1 MAHLQA
7 ASKGIFGRRSAKA
20 GFLRHRGG
28 AVAVEF
34 ALIATPFLAMIIA
47 IFQVGVVFLAQ
58 QELETAVE
66 QASRLVLTGQAQNQ
80 GLSQSDFTTK
90 VCGFLPALFKCGNV
104 MVDMRTAKDF
114 ASADA
119 TTPTLTYDAGGKV
132 TNSWQYSTGSRGDI
146 VVLRVMYQ
154 YPVLLGP
161 LHFNLANLSN
171 GARLLIATA
180 VFKNEPY

>member
-1 MAHLQA
+1 M
-7 ASKGIFGRRSAKA
+7 KD
-20 GFLRHRGG
+20 FLRRGDG
-28 AVAVEF
+28 TVAVEF
-34 ALIATPFLAMIIA
+34 AMVALPFLAMIVA
-47 IFQVGVVFLAQ
+47 IFQVGVVLLAQ

-80 GLSQSDFTTK
+80 KLTQNAFTTK
-90 VCGFLPALFKCGNV
+90 VCGYLPALFKCANV
-104 MVDMRTAKDF
+104 MVDLRTADSF
-114 ASADA
+114 AAADA
-119 TTPTLTYDAGGKV
+119 STPTLTYDKKGQV
-132 TNSWQYSTGSRGDI
+132 TNVWQYQSGARGDI

-171 GARLLIATA
+171 GARLLMATA

>member
-1 MAHLQA
+1 MLRA
-7 ASKGIFGRRSAKA
+7 ALTGHIGRLRSAEV
-20 GFLRHRGG
+20 FLRRADGS
-28 AVAVEF
+28 VAVEF
-34 ALIATPFLAMIIA
+34 ALIALPFLAMIIA

-80 GLSQSDFTTK
+80 KLDQSAFTTK
-90 VCGFLPALFKCGNV
+90 VCGFLPALFKCANV
-104 MVDMRTAKDF
+104 MVDMRTATSFATAD
-114 ASADA
+114 ASA
-119 TTPTLTYDAGGKV
+119 PTLTYDAKGNV
-132 TNSWQYSTGSRGDI
+132 TNSWQYQTGSRGDI

-180 VFKNEPY
+180 VFKNEPS